1 MKIFLHLLYG
11 CKITQKKRITQLSD
25 GMLLFIIEKTR
36 CVCLICLSL
45 PLIQADLYQRKGNN
59 MIPCWRPIYSNK
71 AISIRHLSYIFQAKK
86 QHS

>member
-45 PLIQADLYQRKGNN
+45 PLIQADLY
-59 MIPCWRPIYSNK
+59 
-71 AISIRHLSYIFQAKK
+71 
-86 QHS
+86 

>member
-11 CKITQKKRITQLSD
+11 CKITQKKQITQLSD
-25 GMLLFIIEKTR
+25 GMLLFIIEKNR
-36 CVCLICLSL
+36 CVCLIWL
-45 PLIQADLYQRKGNN
+45 PLPFIQADLYQRKSKNI
-59 MIPCWRPIYSNK
+59 IPSRRPVYPSK